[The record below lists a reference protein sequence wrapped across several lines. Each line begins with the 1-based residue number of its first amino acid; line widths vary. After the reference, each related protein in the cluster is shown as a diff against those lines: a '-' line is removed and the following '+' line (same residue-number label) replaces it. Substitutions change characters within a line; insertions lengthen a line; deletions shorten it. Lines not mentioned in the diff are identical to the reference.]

1 MNQTEAIKKA
11 EDRLNLCIHIS
22 ECSENKGLAKIY
34 GNEAEW
40 LSDVLW
46 TAKQYVQ
53 MEEANNARN
62 HNHRQ
67 RCGNR

>member
-11 EDRLNLCIHIS
+11 EDRLSLCIHIS

-53 MEEANNARN
+53 MGLAGCHSEQDGGAE
-62 HNHRQ
+62 
-67 RCGNR
+67 

>member
-11 EDRLNLCIHIS
+11 EDRLSLCIHIS

-53 MEEANNARN
+53 MEEANNA
-62 HNHRQ
+62 
-67 RCGNR
+67 